1 MAAAVAKWI
10 YCLITSRELYPVNST
25 AFLNTIWEVIF
36 AALTTAYNCKLYED
50 LYKDL
55 EYTYVYKHI
64 PATNCASNLQSE
76 YSRITLYAAQLEMNY
91 SPTHTFWILL
101 DIN

>member
-55 EYTYVYKHI
+55 DIYGYGFGFGYVYKHI

-91 SPTHTFWILL
+91 SPTHTF
-101 DIN
+101 

>member
-91 SPTHTFWILL
+91 SPTHTF
-101 DIN
+101 